1 MRRKRIYYKGAVI
14 KVKMKNYW
22 NDVDTFMLVDY
33 VSSETDYWFQL
44 VCIKGYKA
52 GHIYGYIKADEYAKE
67 LGCRGVTRDH
77 LIKELQEERNLG
89 EIYKSTLRIKPKP
102 KDIIW

>member
-1 MRRKRIYYKGAVI
+1 MALKIYYKGTI
-14 KVKMKNYW
+14 ILVKNKRDYRREIR
-22 NDVDTFMLVDY
+22 TYMLVENLDN
-33 VSSETDYWFQL
+33 EYWFQL

-52 GHIYGYIKADEYAKE
+52 GNIYGYIKADEYARE
-67 LGCRGVTRDH
+67 LGCRGVTKEH

-102 KDIIW
+102 IDIVW